1 MANLRR
7 EGVPGR
13 AVMAGNVMIDTLV
26 ANLERAR
33 SSGARA
39 RLGLA
44 DRAYAV
50 ATFHRPSNVDSKEA
64 AAKVVEALHMLASFF
79 EVVLPIHPRTRES
92 FDRFGFLAQLAA
104 TRGLHLVE
112 PLGYFDF
119 IGLVADCRVVVTDS
133 GGIQEETTYLGVP
146 CLTMR
151 ENSERPATISLGT
164 NLLVGSD
171 LARLKAELE
180 NIAAGR
186 FKRGSVPPLW
196 DGRAAQRIVADLEAL
211 LSP

>member
-1 MANLRR
+1 
-7 EGVPGR
+7 
-13 AVMAGNVMIDTLV
+13 MIDTLV
-26 ANLERAR
+26 ANLGRAR
-33 SSGARA
+33 SSGVRA

-44 DRAYAV
+44 DRPYAV
-50 ATFHRPSNVDSKEA
+50 ATFHRPSNVDSRQS
-64 AAKVVEALHMLASFF
+64 AAKVVDALRMLAEFF
-79 EVVLPIHPRTRES
+79 PVVLPIHPRTRES
-92 FDRFGFLAQLAA
+92 FDRFGYLSVLAS

-119 IGLVADCRVVVTDS
+119 IGLVEPCRVVVTDS

-151 ENSERPATISLGT
+151 ENSERPSTITLGT
-164 NLLVGSD
+164 NLLIGSD
-171 LARLKAELE
+171 LGRLRIELE
-180 NIAAGR
+180 NVRAGR

-196 DGRAAQRIVADLEAL
+196 DGKAAERIVTDIETF